1 LTRLTIGIT
10 NAARD
15 DVLIANIARAQQRRS
30 ALRND
35 DLTTIAPRDCIAVR
49 YLGEMLPF
57 TFLSPKLLRAILE
70 GRKPTALTTTWLR
83 RHGLPL
89 SWAEQD
95 RILAQL

>member
-1 LTRLTIGIT
+1 MT

-15 DVLIANIARAQQRRS
+15 DVLIANIARAEQRRS

-35 DLTTIAPRDCIAVR
+35 DDLTTIAPRGCIAVK

-57 TFLSPKLLRAILE
+57 VFLSPELLRAILE